1 MREEMLEQSKIIED
15 LKKLGASEKTIEI
28 ECKKLSDM
36 EAFASKD
43 FRKGMVQKFRRQSA
57 RTQSIK
63 EKFGW
68 GGSAMT
74 PTGPPTRGIML
85 RGRSLYPAQME
96 LGSYDDM
103 SFDESVRARLESG
116 SKDAVD
122 TVELEV
128 SLVLLLSILVFI
140 NFFSIFDQIWHEYL

>member
-15 LKKLGASEKTIEI
+15 LKKLGASDKTVDI

-43 FRKGMVQKFRRQSA
+43 FRKEMVQKFRRQSA

-68 GGSAMT
+68 GGSDRT

-85 RGRSLYPAQME
+85 RGRSLYPPMQDN
-96 LGSYDDM
+96 DDM
-103 SFDESVRARLESG
+103 SFEESVRARLESG
-116 SKDAVD
+116 SKDTND
-122 TVELEV
+122 TLGDEV
-128 SLVLLLSILVFI
+128 IYLDQVR
-140 NFFSIFDQIWHEYL
+140 FF

>member
-1 MREEMLEQSKIIED
+1 MLEQSKIIED

-43 FRKGMVQKFRRQSA
+43 FRKEMVQKFRRQSA

-85 RGRSLYPAQME
+85 RGRSLYPAAQME

-122 TVELEV
+122 AVGLEV
-128 SLVLLLSILVFI
+128 SLVFVFFWI
-140 NFFSIFDQIWHEYL
+140 IY